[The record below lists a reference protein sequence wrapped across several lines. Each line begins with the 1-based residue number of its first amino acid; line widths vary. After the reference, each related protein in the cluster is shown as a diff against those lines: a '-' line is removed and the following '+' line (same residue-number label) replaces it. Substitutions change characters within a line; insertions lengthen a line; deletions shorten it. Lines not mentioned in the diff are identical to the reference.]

1 MQTALPEENFM
12 NLRFFIDSFR
22 FFCYTEENIQKGCA
36 VLDRNIYDAYLRLLH
51 QELVPAMGCTEPIAV
66 AYAAA
71 VAAKELPCLP
81 ETVNIRV
88 SANIIKNVK
97 SVIVPNTGGL
107 HGLEAAA
114 AAGIIAGDP
123 DSKLLVIS
131 RVTGEEQKKIAG
143 YLETA
148 KFSVEES
155 DSGALFDICITLSG
169 NGHRSTCR
177 IAEDHTNIVRIEKDD
192 SVLYERQLSRNQ
204 AEASPEK
211 ALLTVEQIVEFAD
224 TVAISDVQAVLDR
237 QIHCNMDIAREGLEN
252 NYGARIGQVLLKS
265 RENDVITRAKAYAAA
280 ASDARMGGCEKPVV
294 INSGSGNQGIT
305 ASVPVIIYAQELK
318 ASQEL
323 LYRALLVSNLVTLHL
338 KSGIG
343 PLSAYCGAIS
353 AGCGA
358 AAGITYLYGG
368 KFREIAHT
376 IVNAIAINSGVICDG
391 AKASCAA
398 KIASAVEA
406 GLLGME
412 MFRQG
417 SQFLGGDGIVTK
429 GVENTIR
436 NVSHLAS
443 EGMRKTD
450 AEIIKIMLS

>member
-1 MQTALPEENFM
+1 MEKELYN
-12 NLRFFIDSFR
+12 
-22 FFCYTEENIQKGCA
+22 
-36 VLDRNIYDAYLRLLH
+36 AYVRILE

-71 VAAKELPCLP
+71 VAAKNLPVLP
-81 ETVNIRV
+81 QKVRIRV
-88 SANIIKNVK
+88 SSNIIKNVK

-123 DSKLLVIS
+123 EAKLLVIS
-131 RVTGEEQKKIAG
+131 KVTGAQQAQIAD
-143 YLETA
+143 YLKA
-148 KFSVEES
+148 ANFSVEES
-155 DSGALFDICITLSG
+155 RSGALFDIQIILEG
-169 NGHRSTCR
+169 GGHKGVCR
-177 IAEDHTNIVRIEKDD
+177 IAGEHTNIVQIEADGTTILQRALETSD
-192 SVLYERQLSRNQ
+192 EES
-204 AEASPEK
+204 AEK
-211 ALLTVEQIVEFAD
+211 ALLSVEKIVEFAD
-224 TVAISDVQAVLDR
+224 AADLKDVRHILDQ
-237 QIHCNMDIAREGLEN
+237 QIQCNMAIAEEGLKN
-252 NYGARIGQVLLKS
+252 NYGARIGQVLLAT
-265 RENDVITRAKAYAAA
+265 RGNDVVTRAKAYAAA
-280 ASDARMGGCEKPVV
+280 ASDARMGGCEMPVV

-305 ASVPVIIYAQELK
+305 SSVPVIIYARELN
-318 ASQEL
+318 ASQEQ
-323 LYRALLVSNLVTLHL
+323 LYRALLVANLVTLHL

-358 AAGITYLYGG
+358 AAGVTYLYGG

-406 GLLGME
+406 GILGME

-417 SQFLGGDGIVTK
+417 SQFVGGDGIVSK
-429 GVENTIR
+429 GVENTID
-436 NVSHLAS
+436 NVSRLAS

>member
-1 MQTALPEENFM
+1 M
-12 NLRFFIDSFR
+12 
-22 FFCYTEENIQKGCA
+22 
-36 VLDRNIYDAYLRLLH
+36 
-51 QELVPAMGCTEPIAV
+51 
-66 AYAAA
+66 
-71 VAAKELPCLP
+71 
-81 ETVNIRV
+81 
-88 SANIIKNVK
+88 
-97 SVIVPNTGGL
+97 
-107 HGLEAAA
+107 
-114 AAGIIAGDP
+114 
-123 DSKLLVIS
+123 
-131 RVTGEEQKKIAG
+131 
-143 YLETA
+143 
-148 KFSVEES
+148 
-155 DSGALFDICITLSG
+155 
-169 NGHRSTCR
+169 
-177 IAEDHTNIVRIEKDD
+177 
-192 SVLYERQLSRNQ
+192 
-204 AEASPEK
+204 
-211 ALLTVEQIVEFAD
+211 EFAD
-224 TVAISDVQAVLDR
+224 TAEISDVQALLDR
-237 QIHCNMDIAREGLEN
+237 QIQCNMDIANEGLTN

-265 RENDVITRAKAYAAA
+265 RGEDVITRAKAYAAA

-305 ASVPVIIYAQELK
+305 ASVPVIVYAEELK
-318 ASQEL
+318 TTREQ

-368 KFREIAHT
+368 GFREIAHT

-436 NVSHLAS
+436 NVSQLAS

>member
-1 MQTALPEENFM
+1 MDKE
-12 NLRFFIDSFR
+12 
-22 FFCYTEENIQKGCA
+22 CYS
-36 VLDRNIYDAYLRLLH
+36 AYIRLLT

-71 VAAKELPCLP
+71 VAARELNKKPGK
-81 ETVNIRV
+81 V
-88 SANIIKNVK
+88 SIVVSSNIIKNVK

-114 AAGIIAGDP
+114 AAGVIAGDP
-123 DSKLLVIS
+123 EKKLLVIAQ
-131 RVTGEEQKKIAG
+131 VTPAQQQEIAA
-143 YLETA
+143 YLKEA
-148 KFSVEES
+148 EFSVEES
-155 DSGALFDICITLSG
+155 QSGALFDIQITLEG
-169 NGHRSTCR
+169 GGHKAMCR
-177 IAEDHTNIVRIEKDD
+177 ITGDHTNIVRIEDD
-192 SVLYERQLSRNQ
+192 GKTVFQREIAADGQQ
-204 AEASPEK
+204 ESPEK
-211 ALLTVEQIVEFAD
+211 ELLTVERIVEFAD
-224 TVAISDVQAVLDR
+224 CVDIADVKPILDR
-237 QIHCNMDIAREGLEN
+237 QIACNMAIAEEGLRHD
-252 NYGARIGQVLLKS
+252 YGARIGQVLL
-265 RENDVITRAKAYAAA
+265 RTRGDDVVTRAKAWAAA

-305 ASVPVIIYAQELK
+305 ASVPVIIYAKDLG

-323 LYRALLVSNLVTLHL
+323 LYRALTVSNLITLHL

-358 AAGITYLYGG
+358 AAGVTYLYGG
-368 KFREIAHT
+368 KFRQIAHT
-376 IVNAIAINSGVICDG
+376 VVNAIAINSGVICDG

-417 SQFLGGDGIVTK
+417 SQFYGGDGIVSK
-429 GVENTIR
+429 GVENTID
-436 NVSHLAS
+436 NVSRLAS
-443 EGMRKTD
+443 QGMRKTD
-450 AEIIKIMLS
+450 AEIIKIMLK

>member
-1 MQTALPEENFM
+1 MKKE
-12 NLRFFIDSFR
+12 I
-22 FFCYTEENIQKGCA
+22 YT
-36 VLDRNIYDAYLRLLH
+36 AYLSLLE

-66 AYAAA
+66 ADAAA
-71 VAAKELPCLP
+71 VAARQLDGLP
-81 ETVNIRV
+81 EKV
-88 SANIIKNVK
+88 SISVSSNIIKNVK

-123 DSKLLVIS
+123 DKKLLVIS
-131 RVTGEEQKKIAG
+131 QVSDEEKSRIAAYLQEADFRVT
-143 YLETA
+143 
-148 KFSVEES
+148 ES
-155 DSGALFDICITLSG
+155 ENDSLFDICITLERG
-169 NGHRSTCR
+169 QHKGHCR
-177 IAEDHTNIVRIEKDD
+177 ISGSHTNIVRIDCDGHMVFDREETADEQKT
-192 SVLYERQLSRNQ
+192 
-204 AEASPEK
+204 PEK
-211 ALLTVEQIVEFAD
+211 ALLKVEDIVAFAD
-224 TVAISDVQAVLDR
+224 AVDIEAVKPILDR
-237 QIHCNMDIAREGLEN
+237 QIRCNMAIAREGIEKP
-252 NYGARIGQVLLKS
+252 YGARIGQVLMAT
-265 RENDVITRAKAYAAA
+265 RGNDTVTRAKAYAAA

-305 ASVPVIIYAQELK
+305 ASVPVVVYAQALE
-318 ASQEL
+318 ATQEQ
-323 LYRALLVSNLVTLHL
+323 LYRALVVSNLITLHL

-376 IVNAIAINSGVICDG
+376 VVNALAINSGVICDG

-406 GLLGME
+406 GILGMD

-417 SQFLGGDGIVTK
+417 SQFLGGDGIVSK

-450 AEIIKIMLS
+450 SEIIRIMLEEL

>member
-1 MQTALPEENFM
+1 MEQ
-12 NLRFFIDSFR
+12 R
-22 FFCYTEENIQKGCA
+22 
-36 VLDRNIYDAYLRLLH
+36 IYDTYVHLLER
-51 QELVPAMGCTEPIAV
+51 ELVPAMGCTEPIAV

-71 VAAKELPCLP
+71 VATRELGVLP
-81 ETVNIRV
+81 EAVDICV

-97 SVIVPNTGGL
+97 GVTVPNTGGL
-107 HGLEAAA
+107 HGLKAAT

-123 DSKLLVIS
+123 ESKLLVIS
-131 RVTGEEQKKIAG
+131 QVTKAQQMQIAE
-143 YLETA
+143 YLKQADFT
-148 KFSVEES
+148 VRES

-169 NGHRSTCR
+169 GGHQASCR
-177 IAEDHTNIVRIEKDD
+177 IAEAHANIVSIRRDGET
-192 SVLYERQLSRNQ
+192 LYSRELGNYAPET
-204 AEASPEK
+204 AEDK
-211 ALLTVEQIVEFAD
+211 KLLTVEQIVEFAD
-224 TVAISDVQAVLDR
+224 TLDVGDVKAIFDR
-237 QIHCNMDIAREGLEN
+237 QIAYNMDIAEEGLKN

-280 ASDARMGGCEKPVV
+280 ASDARMGGCDKPVV

-305 ASVPVIIYAQELK
+305 TSIPVVIYARELG
-318 ASQEL
+318 ATDEQ
-323 LYRALLVSNLVTLHL
+323 LYRALAVSNLVTLHL

-368 KFREIAHT
+368 KFREVAHT

-406 GLLGME
+406 GILGMQ

-417 SQFLGGDGIVTK
+417 SQFYDGDGIVSK

-436 NVSHLAS
+436 NVSQVAS

-450 AEIIKIMLS
+450 TEIIKIMLS

>member
-1 MQTALPEENFM
+1 MKKE
-12 NLRFFIDSFR
+12 I
-22 FFCYTEENIQKGCA
+22 YT
-36 VLDRNIYDAYLRLLH
+36 AYLSLLE

-71 VAAKELPCLP
+71 VAARQLDGLP
-81 ETVNIRV
+81 EKV
-88 SANIIKNVK
+88 SISVSSNIIKNVK

-123 DSKLLVIS
+123 DKKLLVIS
-131 RVTGEEQKKIAG
+131 QVSDEEKSRIAAYLQEADFRVT
-143 YLETA
+143 
-148 KFSVEES
+148 ES
-155 DSGALFDICITLSG
+155 ENDSLFDICITLERG
-169 NGHRSTCR
+169 QHKGHCR
-177 IAEDHTNIVRIEKDD
+177 ISGSHTNIVRIDCDGHMVFDREETADEQKT
-192 SVLYERQLSRNQ
+192 
-204 AEASPEK
+204 PEK
-211 ALLTVEQIVEFAD
+211 ALLKVEDIVAFAD
-224 TVAISDVQAVLDR
+224 AVDIEAVKPILDR
-237 QIHCNMDIAREGLEN
+237 QIRCNMAIAREGIEKP
-252 NYGARIGQVLLKS
+252 YGARIGQVLMAT
-265 RENDVITRAKAYAAA
+265 RGNDTVTRAKAYAAA

-305 ASVPVIIYAQELK
+305 ASVPVVVYAQALE
-318 ASQEL
+318 ATQEQ
-323 LYRALLVSNLVTLHL
+323 LYRALVVSNLITLHL

-376 IVNAIAINSGVICDG
+376 VVNALAINSGVICDG

-406 GLLGME
+406 GILGMD

-417 SQFLGGDGIVTK
+417 SQFLGGDGIVSK

-450 AEIIKIMLS
+450 SEIIRIMLEEL

>member
-1 MQTALPEENFM
+1 MEQ
-12 NLRFFIDSFR
+12 S
-22 FFCYTEENIQKGCA
+22 
-36 VLDRNIYDAYLRLLH
+36 IYSAYVRLLER
-51 QELVPAMGCTEPIAV
+51 ELVPAMGCTEPIAV

-71 VAAKELPCLP
+71 TAARELGMLP
-81 ETVNIRV
+81 EKVDICV

-107 HGLEAAA
+107 NGLPAAA

-123 DSKLLVIS
+123 ERELLVIS
-131 RVTGEEQKKIAG
+131 RVTDEQRAEIAE
-143 YLETA
+143 YLHKAEFT
-148 KFSVEES
+148 VRES
-155 DSGALFDICITLSG
+155 DSGAIFDIFITLTAG
-169 NGHRSTCR
+169 KHEAACR
-177 IAEDHTNIVRIEKDD
+177 ISGDHTNIVCIKHDGET
-192 SVLYERQLSRNQ
+192 VYSRNVER
-204 AEASPEK
+204 AKPETSSDK
-211 ALLTVEQIVEFAD
+211 ELLSVEHIVEFAD
-224 TVAISDVQAVLDR
+224 ALDVADVKKIFDR
-237 QIHCNMDIAREGLEN
+237 QIECNMDIAAEGLKN
-252 NYGARIGQVLLKS
+252 NYGARIGQVILAT

-305 ASVPVIIYAQELK
+305 ASVPVVVYARELGV
-318 ASQEL
+318 SDDV
-323 LYRALLVSNLVTLHL
+323 LYRALAVSNLVTLHL

-343 PLSAYCGAIS
+343 PLSAYCGVIS

-406 GLLGME
+406 GILGMQ
-412 MFRQG
+412 MFSEG
-417 SQFLGGDGIVTK
+417 SQFYDGDGIVSK

-436 NVSHLAS
+436 NVSRLAAD
-443 EGMRKTD
+443 GMRKTD

>member
-1 MQTALPEENFM
+1 MDCAIYEAYTKI
-12 NLRFFIDSFR
+12 LR
-22 FFCYTEENIQKGCA
+22 
-36 VLDRNIYDAYLRLLH
+36 

-71 VAAKELPCLP
+71 VAARELPGLP
-81 ETVNIRV
+81 ETVDIRV

-114 AAGIIAGDP
+114 AAGIIAGDA
-123 DSKLLVIS
+123 DKKLLVIS
-131 RVTGEEQKKIAG
+131 EVAQFQKDEIAA
-143 YLETA
+143 YLKQA
-148 KFSVEES
+148 KFSVQES
-155 DSGALFDICITLSG
+155 DGNALFDIVIELKLG
-169 NGHRSTCR
+169 EHRSMCH
-177 IAEDHTNIVRIEKDD
+177 ISDHHTNVVRVERDDKVFLENSTSYAQTQEDSSDLKLLQIEK
-192 SVLYERQLSRNQ
+192 
-204 AEASPEK
+204 
-211 ALLTVEQIVEFAD
+211 IVEYAD
-224 TVAISDVQAVLDR
+224 TVDLCQVEDVLER
-237 QIHCNMDIAREGLEN
+237 QIQCNMEIAREGMEN

-265 RENDVITRAKAYAAA
+265 RGDATANRAKAMAAA

-305 ASVPVIIYAQELK
+305 ASVPVIIYAQDMN
-318 ASQEL
+318 ASKEQI
-323 LYRALLVSNLVTLHL
+323 YRALLVSNLVTLHL

-343 PLSAYCGAIS
+343 PLSAYCGATS

-368 KFREIAHT
+368 RFKEIAHT
-376 IVNAIAINSGVICDG
+376 VVNGLAINSGVICDG

-412 MFRQG
+412 MYRQG
-417 SQFLGGDGIVTK
+417 SQFMGGDGIVSK

-436 NVSHLAS
+436 NVSHVAS

-450 AEIIKIMLS
+450 AEIIKIMLSQI

>member
-1 MQTALPEENFM
+1 MERKL
-12 NLRFFIDSFR
+12 
-22 FFCYTEENIQKGCA
+22 
-36 VLDRNIYDAYLRLLH
+36 YDAYLRVLR

-71 VAAKELPCLP
+71 VAKKALGCLP
-81 ETVNIRV
+81 EKVDIVV
-88 SANIIKNVK
+88 SGNIIKNVK

-114 AAGIIAGDP
+114 AAGVVAGDP
-123 DSKLLVIS
+123 EKKLLVIS
-131 RVTGEEQKKIAG
+131 GVTKAQQEEIAQ
-143 YLETA
+143 YLKTA
-148 KFSVEES
+148 AFRVEES
-155 DSGALFDICITLSG
+155 QSGALFDIHITLTAG
-169 NGHRSTCR
+169 ENYTVCR
-177 IAEDHTNIVRIEKDD
+177 ITGDHTNIVSIEKNGSQVFQREIPLEGQEEDPD
-192 SVLYERQLSRNQ
+192 
-204 AEASPEK
+204 K
-211 ALLTVEQIVEFAD
+211 ALLTVENIVEFAD
-224 TVAISDVQAVLDR
+224 IAEITDVQELLDR
-237 QIHCNMDIAREGLEN
+237 QIRCNMDIAREGLEKD
-252 NYGARIGQVLLKS
+252 YGARIGQVLLKT
-265 RENDVITRAKAYAAA
+265 RGDDLVTRAKAWAAA

-305 ASVPVIIYAQELK
+305 ASVPVIIYAREHK

-323 LYRALLVSNLVTLHL
+323 LYRSLLVSNLVTLHL
-338 KSGIG
+338 KTGIG

-358 AAGITYLYGG
+358 AAGITYLLGG

-406 GLLGME
+406 GILGME

-417 SQFLGGDGIVTK
+417 SQFYGGDGIVSK
-429 GVENTIR
+429 GVENTID
-436 NVSHLAS
+436 NVSRLAS
-443 EGMRKTD
+443 QGMRKTD
-450 AEIIKIMLS
+450 SEIIKIMLK

>member
-1 MQTALPEENFM
+1 M
-12 NLRFFIDSFR
+12 D
-22 FFCYTEENIQKGCA
+22 QK
-36 VLDRNIYDAYLRLLH
+36 LYNAYVRILE

-71 VAAKELPCLP
+71 VAARELPVRP
-81 ETVNIRV
+81 ESVKIIV

-123 DSKLLVIS
+123 EKKLLVIS
-131 RVTGEEQKKIAG
+131 QVTDSQRAQITA
-143 YLETA
+143 YLKEA
-148 KFSVEES
+148 AFSVEES
-155 DSGALFDICITLSG
+155 QSGALFDIQIILEG
-169 NGHRSTCR
+169 DGHRAMCR
-177 IAEDHTNIVRIEKDD
+177 IAGEHTNIVHIEGDGKTI
-192 SVLYERQLSRNQ
+192 YERSTGIATDDTGSEKELLS
-204 AEASPEK
+204 
-211 ALLTVEQIVEFAD
+211 VENIVEFAD
-224 TVAISDVQAVLDR
+224 SVNIGDVKPVLDR
-237 QIHCNMDIAREGLEN
+237 QIRCNMAIANEGLTH
-252 NYGARIGQVLLKS
+252 NYGARIGQVLLQA
-265 RENDVITRAKAYAAA
+265 RGNDVVTRAKAYAAA
-280 ASDARMGGCEKPVV
+280 ASDARMGGCEMPVV

-305 ASVPVIIYAQELK
+305 SSVPVVIYARELG
-318 ASQEL
+318 ASEEM
-323 LYRALLVSNLVTLHL
+323 LYRALVVANLITLHL

-358 AAGITYLYGG
+358 AAGVTYLYGG

-376 IVNAIAINSGVICDG
+376 VVNAIAINSGVICDG

-406 GLLGME
+406 GLLGMD

-417 SQFLGGDGIVTK
+417 SQFLSGDGIVSK
-429 GVENTIR
+429 GVENTIG
-436 NVSHLAS
+436 NVSRLAS

>member
-1 MQTALPEENFM
+1 MDQT
-12 NLRFFIDSFR
+12 
-22 FFCYTEENIQKGCA
+22 
-36 VLDRNIYDAYLRLLH
+36 IYSAYLRLLK

-71 VAAKELPCLP
+71 VAAKELGAIP
-81 ETVNIRV
+81 ERVDIRV

-123 DSKLLVIS
+123 DNKLLVIS
-131 RVTGEEQKKIAG
+131 KVTAQQQAAIAD
-143 YLETA
+143 YLHQAT
-148 KFSVEES
+148 FTVEES
-155 DSGALFDICITLSG
+155 DSGALFDIMITLTAQ
-169 NGHRSTCR
+169 GHQAMCR
-177 IAEDHTNIVRIEKDD
+177 IAEGHTNIVCIKRDD
-192 SVLYERQLSRNQ
+192 EMVFCRNV
-204 AEASPEK
+204 EDTKPETSADK
-211 ALLTVEQIVEFAD
+211 ELLTVENIVEFAD
-224 TVAISDVQAVLDR
+224 TLEIDHVKEIFDR
-237 QIHCNMDIAREGLEN
+237 QITCNMAIAEEGLTN
-252 NYGARIGQVLLKS
+252 HYGAKIGQVLLKT

-305 ASVPVIIYAQELK
+305 ASIPVVIYARELN
-318 ASQEL
+318 ATEEM
-323 LYRALLVSNLVTLHL
+323 LYRALAVSNLVTLHL

-368 KFREIAHT
+368 KFREVAHT
-376 IVNAIAINSGVICDG
+376 VVNAIAINSGVICDG

-406 GLLGME
+406 GILGME

-417 SQFLGGDGIVTK
+417 SQFMGGDGIVSK
-429 GVENTIR
+429 GVENTIS
-436 NVSHLAS
+436 NVSRLAS

-450 AEIIKIMLS
+450 SEIIKIMLS

>member
-1 MQTALPEENFM
+1 MEKG
-12 NLRFFIDSFR
+12 I
-22 FFCYTEENIQKGCA
+22 YTN
-36 VLDRNIYDAYLRLLH
+36 YLRLLE

-71 VAAKELPCLP
+71 VAARQLDGLP
-81 ETVNIRV
+81 EKV
-88 SANIIKNVK
+88 SIAVSSNIIKNVK

-114 AAGIIAGDP
+114 AAGIVAGDP
-123 DSKLLVIS
+123 DKKLLVIS
-131 RVTGEEQKKIAG
+131 QVSDEEKSRIATYLQEADFRVA
-143 YLETA
+143 
-148 KFSVEES
+148 ES
-155 DSGALFDICITLSG
+155 ENDSLFDICITLQRNDHKG
-169 NGHRSTCR
+169 YCR
-177 IAEDHTNIVRIEKDD
+177 ISGSHTNIVRIDCDGRMVFDQEKIADA
-192 SVLYERQLSRNQ
+192 QQN
-204 AEASPEK
+204 PEK
-211 ALLTVEQIVEFAD
+211 AMLKVEDIVAFAD
-224 TVAISDVQAVLDR
+224 AVNLEDVKSVLDR
-237 QIHCNMDIAREGLEN
+237 QIQYNMAIAQEGMEKP
-252 NYGARIGQVLLKS
+252 YGARIGQVLMA
-265 RENDVITRAKAYAAA
+265 TRGDDIVTKAKAFAAA

-305 ASVPVIIYAQELK
+305 ASVPVVVYAQALG
-318 ASQEL
+318 ATQEQ
-323 LYRALLVSNLVTLHL
+323 LYRALVVSNLVTLHL

-376 IVNAIAINSGVICDG
+376 VVNALAINSGVICDG

-406 GLLGME
+406 GILGMD

-417 SQFLGGDGIVTK
+417 SQFLGGDGIVSK

-450 AEIIKIMLS
+450 SEIIRIMLEEL